1 MANVKDAPI
10 GEIAMILD
18 VPEDVVIQTVVIT
31 TPTHMIP
38 KVVPI
43 LKSRKIKKDIYRQI
57 IGLFDLKQEDGGILG
72 MRNLVITSFCFD
84 KGNSQKEYQI
94 NVNKFTEVVEKW
106 DEQGIEFAGFI
117 HSHTNGENRPSIYDF
132 MYVKKFLKA
141 NPDIES
147 LDFPIVYLK
156 DGKVSVQYYI
166 FEQNEFI
173 PVNILEVE

>member
-1 MANVKDAPI
+1 MANVKDVPI
-10 GEIAMILD
+10 GEIATILD

-38 KVVPI
+38 RVVPN

-57 IGLFDLKQEDGGILG
+57 IESFDLKQEDGGVLG
-72 MRNLVITSFCFD
+72 MHDDVITSFCFD

-94 NVNKFTEVVEKW
+94 IVGKFTEVVEKW
-106 DEQGIEFAGFI
+106 DEEGIEFVGFI

-156 DGKVSVQYYI
+156 DGKIDIQYYI
-166 FEQNEFI
+166 FKQNEFV
-173 PVNILEVE
+173 PVGILEVE